1 MNLDVRLPILL
12 RQLRLPTVA
21 GNYAR
26 YAQEASQSGQGYEEY
41 LLALLNEEVSQR
53 DINRRKRLIREAK
66 FPVLRTL
73 DELDF
78 SVIPSL
84 NKTKVLQLAD
94 GEYIQQCENIALIGG
109 IGTGKTHVATSL
121 GLCACEQGHKV
132 RFYTAAGLINELLE
146 AQESH
151 TISKLEARLMK
162 YKLII
167 LDEVGFIPFSQK
179 GAQMLFSFISQRYQ
193 RGSLIVT
200 SNLGFAEWTEV
211 FGDPRLT
218 SALLD
223 RLTHRCHIL
232 EFKGKS
238 HRFRQSLQR
247 QTGSPESLAGEN
259 GEEAEDND
267 ENNNEEVS
275 DSSVE

>member
-1 MNLDVRLPILL
+1 MSLDVRLPLLL

-21 GNYAR
+21 ANYAR
-26 YAQEASQSGQGYEEY
+26 YAQEASQSGQRYEEY

-73 DELDF
+73 DEFDF

-84 NKTKVLQLAD
+84 NKTMVLQLTD
-94 GEYIQQCENIALIGG
+94 GEYMKQYENIALIGG

-121 GLCACEQGHKV
+121 GLCACEQGYKV

-179 GAQMLFSFISQRYQ
+179 GAQMLFGFISQRYQ

-200 SNLGFAEWTEV
+200 SNLGFSEWTEV

-247 QTGSPESLAGEN
+247 QAGSPDSLAEGK
-259 GEEAEDND
+259 GEEAEDN
-267 ENNNEEVS
+267 NQEVS
-275 DSSVE
+275 KASASSEK